1 MRVIAIMPGRFQPFH
16 ASHYAVYKYLASKF
30 GANNV
35 YIVTS
40 NKVQAKSPFN
50 FKEKVLIMN
59 RLFGIP
65 ASQILNSTT
74 PYRVESLYSKFNK
87 DNTVL
92 VYASTEKDP
101 RLSPGKYF
109 KGSLPKNPK
118 PYSQQAY
125 TIPVPYMSNKFEGT
139 EISGTTVRNL
149 FSSSKLSLQQK
160 KKAFKLIFGKYDQ
173 TVFNLMISKVGAN
186 LKQQLIREG
195 IHDKANFK
203 CVFMAGTP
211 AAGKSTTCQD
221 LFKTQYNISSYGLRV
236 VNPDYPFVKY
246 LQKDNLPPEFQTIG
260 KQKWDSTK
268 QRAVRVFEEQFK
280 MFVQARKGIII
291 DRTCGKFSD
300 LAQRK
305 AMVEKNGYDTM
316 MVFVTTPLQLAL
328 YRNSQR
334 DRHVGEETV
343 IEVYNSVNRYKDA
356 YKSIFGN
363 NFVEVNTQKG
373 GSVDS
378 KIRSKIVSFINQPV
392 KNPIALQWIVAQKK
406 LRNITKESLLKEGGA
421 SGHMTHIFQDTQLT
435 FNDFRAIINN
445 LLSGKIN
452 LESQATMKYD
462 GQNINVS
469 WKNGKLVAAR
479 NKGHQKN
486 FGETAPDVLGIK
498 NMFAGRGAIQE
509 AFTFAMIDLQRAF
522 SAMSKKQ
529 LDQIFGQGKRWLALE
544 IIYPKTANVIPY
556 DKSMLVFHNVTQ
568 VDQSGNKV
576 KVDGSMAKSVY
587 SIIVSVNA
595 NVQKHFAINPPTV
608 VRLPKISNFAA
619 RKGYYL
625 SKLAN
630 LQQRFKLSGKS
641 TLQDYNDAYW
651 ETLINM
657 KASSMKYDIPKPLM
671 DALITR
677 WSRLDKTASINI
689 LKTLCDNPE
698 FLNWIRSFDKN
709 DHFSTL
715 KKNAYDWETLF
726 MELTSQVLKNLGE
739 FMVVNPDNAI
749 KKLSND
755 LLATSEQI
763 KGTNNLALIGKAT
776 ALMNRINALGGTKT
790 IVPTEGIVFTYK
802 GNIYK
807 ATGLFG
813 DINQILGALKYAR

>member
-1 MRVIAIMPGRFQPFH
+1 
-16 ASHYAVYKYLASKF
+16 
-30 GANNV
+30 
-35 YIVTS
+35 
-40 NKVQAKSPFN
+40 
-50 FKEKVLIMN
+50 MN

-65 ASQILNSTT
+65 ASQILNNTI

-92 VYASTEKDP
+92 VYASSEKDP
-101 RLSPGKYF
+101 GRTVGNYF
-109 KGSLPKNPK
+109 RGQLPKDPK

-125 TIPVPYMSNKFEGT
+125 IIPVPYMSNKFEGQ
-139 EISGTTVRNL
+139 EISGTTIRTL
-149 FSSSKLSLQQK
+149 FSTNKLSLQEK

-221 LFKTQYNISSYGLRV
+221 LFKTQYNISGYGLRV

-316 MVFVTTPLQLAL
+316 MIFVTTPLQLAL
-328 YRNSQR
+328 YRNSKR

-356 YKSIFGN
+356 YKSMFGN
-363 NFVEVNTQKG
+363 NFIEVNTQKG
-373 GSVDS
+373 GNVDA
-378 KIRSKIVSFINQPV
+378 KIRSKVVSFINQPV

-435 FNDFRAIINN
+435 FNDFRSIINN

-452 LESQATMKYD
+452 VESQATMKYD

-479 NKGHQKN
+479 NKGHQRN

-522 SAMSKKQ
+522 SAMPKRQ

-544 IIYPKTANVIPY
+544 IIYSPTANVIPY
-556 DKSMLVFHNVTQ
+556 DKSMLVFHNLTE
-568 VDQSGNKV
+568 VDQAGNKV
-576 KVDGSMAKSVY
+576 KVDGSMAKSIY
-587 SIIVSVNA
+587 SIILSVNA
-595 NVQKHFAINPPTV
+595 NVQKHFAIHPPTV

-619 RKGYYL
+619 RRRYYL
-625 SKLAN
+625 AKLNA
-630 LQQRFKLSGKS
+630 LQQRFKLSGNS
-641 TLQDYNDAYW
+641 TLQDYNDAFW
-651 ETLINM
+651 QNLIQK
-657 KASSMKYDIPKPLM
+657 KASSFKYDVPKPLM
-671 DALITR
+671 EALITR
-677 WSRLDKTASINI
+677 WSKMDKTASIAV
-689 LKTLCDNPE
+689 LKKLCPHKE
-698 FLNWIRSFDKN
+698 FLNWILAFDKN
-709 DHFSTL
+709 DHQSAN
-715 KKNAYDWETLF
+715 KKNAYDWQTLF
-726 MELTSQVLKNLGE
+726 MELTSQVLKNLGQY
-739 FMVVNPDNAI
+739 MVVNPENAV
-749 KKLSND
+749 KKVSAE
-755 LLATSEQI
+755 LLATAEEI
-763 KGTNNLALIGKAT
+763 KNSNNLALIDKAT
-776 ALMNRINALGGTKT
+776 ALMNRINALGGIKA
-790 IVPTEGIVFTYK
+790 IVPTQGIVFTYK

-807 ATGLFG
+807 ATGIFS
-813 DINQILGALKYAR
+813 DINQILGAFRYAT